1 MKINDTDIR
10 TFGAKQL
17 EVEYRP
23 PSTKVGVELFEG
35 ALLPSETE
43 TYTPLSNIAVK
54 ILFGGQ
60 TRDEI
65 QGYVSDFNAA
75 LQKGVVIT
83 LDGYRRRFKGYMTA
97 NTLSKTITRTR
108 YTAEFEFTGYWFGDI
123 VSLVWQDT
131 NEMKFEVTGNRWTPC
146 KVIITALEY
155 IEELKINGF
164 SDEIIIE
171 TIPRGSTV
179 IIDGEKGF
187 ITMDGANKFGDVRG
201 MMEFPFLKTGE
212 DKNHHLVFSDK
223 NALVTLEYNP
233 MWL

>member
-1 MKINDTDIR
+1 MQINNTDIR
-10 TFGAKQL
+10 IFSAKQL
-17 EVEYRP
+17 TVDFEP
-23 PSTKVGVELFEG
+23 PATVVGVDMFDG
-35 ALLPSETE
+35 ALLPSESE
-43 TYTPLSNIAVK
+43 TYTPLSGVTVGM
-54 ILFGGQ
+54 LFRGS
-60 TRDEI
+60 TRNEI
-65 QGYVSDFNAA
+65 QRYVSDFNAA
-75 LQKGVVIT
+75 LQKGVTLT
-83 LDGYRRRFKGYMTA
+83 LDGYERRFRGYMTA
-97 NTLSKTITRTR
+97 NTLSKTITKGR
-108 YTAEFEFTGYWFGDI
+108 YTAEFTFAGYWFSDE

-131 NEMKFEVTGNRWTPC
+131 NEMKFEVAGNRWTPC

-179 IIDGEKGF
+179 IIDGAKGF
-187 ITMDGANKFGDVRG
+187 ITMDGANKFGDVKG